1 MTEPV
6 TEETHHIVQRSTR
19 RHGGSAA
26 TGHSRVRRRH
36 RRKRLVIALT
46 LAVIVLLLGAAGAA
60 LAAFRY
66 LPALDDARALK
77 TELEAVVTQVKT
89 AGLGIQRADLTSI
102 QTQLTAAQTKFQR
115 LDSLMKGDPLVAVAR
130 VFPPTKDAVLGAD
143 AVSSAGG
150 DLMTAATGA
159 MRLADKFVS
168 IKEAQASGAGG
179 STALAQLVELMATGR
194 TDVDAVIAAAD
205 SATAKLAAA
214 PKNLPGPIASVRD
227 MLTAKL
233 AEYLPPLRS
242 YAQLDDVLPSV
253 LGWDAPRR
261 YLILTQNPAELR
273 PTGGYIGSFGV
284 MAFDKGKIT
293 ERHFQDV
300 FLLDLPWDYPFVT
313 APPALERYLLGPKQP
328 WQLADANW
336 SPDFP
341 TSAQQAI
348 ALYANEGGPGSL
360 DGVLAITTNTID
372 ELLRITG
379 PVTVPEYGVT
389 IASGETTLKVLQN
402 TRVAVAGENRK
413 AFLGIFA
420 DKLFTTLF
428 SLSPSRWADLAGRGD
443 AFLGERLLQAWF
455 KDTADQTAI
464 AKLGL
469 DGAVRQDAG
478 DYIYPVDSNVSPV
491 SKLNAVTDRDL
502 ELEVRLDDVGNA
514 QNALSVSW
522 TNNIETDAARP
533 YRELPTLENL
543 RTLGM
548 YFRLLV
554 PERSRL
560 VSMAGGST
568 QPITAPTD
576 VADESGRMAIANYFR
591 IPAGKAHIDYT
602 WISPYAADE
611 AEDGTFTYQLT
622 IQKQPG
628 LRDGP
633 ISLRIHLPSGALVVD
648 ASQGLTIVGQLLTAQ
663 TTFNRDLV
671 LVVRYRLQAKEAT
684 Q

>member
-1 MTEPV
+1 V
-6 TEETHHIVQRSTR
+6 TDETPPLVHRSR
-19 RHGGSAA
+19 RSHGDSS
-26 TGHSRVRRRH
+26 GHGQLRRH
-36 RRKRLVIALT
+36 RRRGKRLA
-46 LAVIVLLLGAAGAA
+46 LAVVVILVLLGATGAA

-77 TELEAVVTQVKT
+77 TELEAMVTQVKT
-89 AGLGIQRADLTSI
+89 AGLGLGRADLTSI
-102 QTQLTAAQTKFQR
+102 QSQLTDAQAKFQR
-115 LDSLMKGDPLVAVAR
+115 LDALLAGDPLVAVAR
-130 VFPPTKDAVLGAD
+130 VIPPSRDAVLGAD
-143 AVSSAGG
+143 AVTGAGG
-150 DLMTAATGA
+150 DLMAAASGA
-159 MRLADKFVS
+159 MRLADKFVT
-168 IKEAQASGAGG
+168 IKEAQAAGATGG
-179 STALAQLVELMATGR
+179 TALAQLVELMATGR
-194 TDVDAVIAAAD
+194 SDADAVIKAAD
-205 SATAKLAAA
+205 SATTKLAAA
-214 PKNLPGPIASVRD
+214 PMDLPAPIASVRD
-227 MLTAKL
+227 MLAAKL
-233 AEYLPPLRS
+233 AEYLPPLRA

-261 YLILTQNPAELR
+261 YLVLTQNPAELR
-273 PTGGYIGSFGV
+273 PTGGFIGSFGV
-284 MAFDKGKIT
+284 IAFDKGKIT

-313 APPALERYLLGPKQP
+313 SPVALERYLLGPTQP

-348 ALYANEGGPGSL
+348 ALYANEGGPGTL
-360 DGVLAITTNTID
+360 DGVLAITTYTID

-402 TRVAVAGENRK
+402 TRVAVPGESRK
-413 AFLGIFA
+413 AFLGVFA
-420 DKLFTTLF
+420 DKLFSTLF
-428 SLSPSRWADLAGRGD
+428 SLSPSRWADLSGRGD
-443 AFLGERLLQAWF
+443 AFLGERLLLAWF
-455 KDTADQTAI
+455 ENPADQAGITT
-464 AKLGL
+464 LGL
-469 DGAVRQDAG
+469 DGAVRKDAG
-478 DYIYPVDSNVSPV
+478 DYIYPVDSNVAPT
-491 SKLNAVTDRDL
+491 SKLNAVTDRSL
-502 ELEVRLDDVGNA
+502 ELEVRLDNVGNA
-514 QNALSVSW
+514 ENAMTVTW

-533 YRELPTLENL
+533 FRELPRLEKV

-576 VADESGRMAIANYFR
+576 VADESGRMVIGNYFR
-591 IPAGKAHIDYT
+591 IPPGKAHIDYT
-602 WISPYAADE
+602 WISPYPANQ

-622 IQKQPG
+622 VQKQPG
-628 LRDGP
+628 LRAGS
-633 ISLRIHLPSGALVVD
+633 ISLRIHLPVGALVVD
-648 ASQGLTIVGQLLTAQ
+648 ASPGLTVVGPLLSAE

-671 LVVRYRLQAKEAT
+671 VVVRYRLHAKEAT